1 MGNHNSRKQQL
12 LMGIISS
19 CPGYIKGPEQGED
32 THTREHSTPLTTSAP
47 LGPTHHHDRL
57 LLRPH
62 LLLPQLWR
70 RLPPALLLPRPLLLP
85 PSVQPDH
92 REPPRDLRAPLHA
105 PHLRALPPPG
115 LLRPLQP
122 AGGLL
127 PPHHLLPHVVP
138 GRGVP
143 PLLLGHHV
151 LPARLCAVPVLP
163 PHQLPAGPL
172 PHHLP
177 HLQDLPLLLS
187 SPAGY
192 HPRYSE
198 TCGSPSDQMRDTTFE
213 THVPATIN

>member
-1 MGNHNSRKQQL
+1 MSTW
-12 LMGIISS
+12 
-19 CPGYIKGPEQGED
+19 PGYIKGPEQGED

-62 LLLPQLWR
+62 LLLLQLWQ

-115 LLRPLQP
+115 VLRPLLP

-127 PPHHLLPHVVP
+127 PPHHLLPLVLP
-138 GRGVP
+138 GRGLP
-143 PLLLGHHV
+143 PVLLGHPV
-151 LPARLCAVPVLP
+151 LPAGVCAVPVLP
-163 PHQLPAGPL
+163 PALLPARPL
-172 PHHLP
+172 PHC
-177 HLQDLPLLLS
+177 LQDLPLLLLS
-187 SPAGY
+187 STSQAASPL
-192 HPRYSE
+192 RSLR
-198 TCGSPSDQMRDTTFE
+198 GSPV
-213 THVPATIN
+213 HPAVPQLRSPTIWG